1 MLHSHLAKKK
11 KNHCSEPLSNV
22 HIQYNHNFQPK
33 VKVWKKE
40 NKKRLKNAV
49 TLLAFVSSPQ
59 RGTNSILLQV
69 KLEKDKPVVWL
80 QYKLLRSNNVYD
92 GQLEHFI
99 LPGCLGCS
107 GDLWDCSRNKDP
119 SQWTLRKIPTQKT
132 DKSVLFEVTRE
143 GWTTQKQCTKQHN
156 RKTGLAGRSGGNP

>member
-1 MLHSHLAKKK
+1 MSPWAMFTPNTITTFNLRSRFRK
-11 KNHCSEPLSNV
+11 KN
-22 HIQYNHNFQPK
+22 
-33 VKVWKKE
+33 
-40 NKKRLKNAV
+40 NKKRFKNAV

-59 RGTNSILLQV
+59 RSTNSILLQV

-80 QYKLLRSNNVYD
+80 QHKLLRSNNVYW
-92 GQLEHFI
+92 GTAGALYTAWLSGLERWFVR
-99 LPGCLGCS
+99 LLKKPNS
-107 GDLWDCSRNKDP
+107 

-132 DKSVLFEVTRE
+132 DKNVLFEVTRE